1 MDEYI
6 RDVIDSR
13 KMLIVEEAVDQDLE
27 YEDLCTCA
35 DSVADKFVDG
45 FITDEEMSAA
55 LEEDELNRVID
66 DLVDDVNI
74 EELILSEPDTIP
86 DDDGELSEINAALDS
101 DIDPEVLDLEI
112 DDDMYFEDDVD

>member
-6 RDVIDSR
+6 RDIIDSR

-27 YEDLCTCA
+27 YEDLCTCT
-35 DSVADKFVDG
+35 DTVADKFVDG

-66 DLVDDVNI
+66 DLIDDVNI
-74 EELILSEPDTIP
+74 EELVLSEPDTIP

-101 DIDPEVLDLEI
+101 DIDPEVLDLDI